1 MLLGKLYFRFT
12 ALRVLALKNGLKPT
26 NGLELWLSLSIF
38 FRFLARHASL
48 EEDRLYGAVLKF
60 NECDIGVLIVLWKT
74 EEAFS
79 IVFPAVETVGSSVY

>member
-1 MLLGKLYFRFT
+1 M
-12 ALRVLALKNGLKPT
+12 
-26 NGLELWLSLSIF
+26 
-38 FRFLARHASL
+38 FLARHASL

-74 EEAFS
+74 EEEFS